1 MPKTHRVEVR
11 LTEEDHALLTE
22 RAREYGG
29 ITRAIEALLHRF
41 KPAAIVGVRTAG
53 RRGRVSFSIRFSNGM
68 VVHGFLWSRGGQ
80 LLGPRHWDRGHF
92 VRHLDGSREF
102 WAMLRQF
109 CRDWFSAPA
118 EVDQEPEYEE
128 VR

>member
-1 MPKTHRVEVR
+1 MPKTRRVEVR
-11 LTEEDHALLTE
+11 LTEEDYVLLIE
-22 RAREYGG
+22 RARENGG
-29 ITRAIEALLHRF
+29 ITRTIEAFLHTLR
-41 KPAAIVGVRTAG
+41 PAAIIGICPVGN
-53 RRGRVSFSIRFSNGM
+53 RGRVSFSVRFSNEM

-80 LLGPRHWDRGHF
+80 LLAPQHRDGNHF

-109 CRDWFSAPA
+109 CRDWFRVPA
-118 EVDQEPEYEE
+118 QVEPEPEYEE

>member
-11 LTEEDHALLTE
+11 LSEEDYALLME
-22 RAREYGG
+22 RARENGG
-29 ITRAIEALLHRF
+29 ITRTIEVFLHRLR
-41 KPAAIVGVRTAG
+41 PAAIIGVRPAG

-80 LLGPRHWDRGHF
+80 LLAPQHRDGNHL

-109 CRDWFSAPA
+109 CQDSFTASTQ
-118 EVDQEPEYEE
+118 VEPERE
-128 VR
+128 